1 MATLPE
7 KIELQVVTPAK
18 HILSEDVQSVELPGK
33 DGYLGILPGHAPLLT
48 ELGAGILTFNKGGET
63 RSMTVID
70 GFAEVLPNRVIVLA
84 DESER
89 VEDINA
95 GEARVELEKAQ
106 QTPRLRG
113 QRCAPKQRKRA
124 AADRA
129 RRANYSLHTK
139 ANSLVFLSTQP
150 KPLTLMR
157 IQSDIVRFTAQ

>member
-1 MATLPE
+1 MADTLL
-7 KIELQVVTPAK
+7 LQVVSPERVLVEEQATEIQIPA
-18 HILSEDVQSVELPGK
+18 L
-33 DGYLGILPGHAPLLT
+33 DGFIGVLPGHAPLLT

-106 QTPRLRG
+106 HDM
-113 QRCAPKQRKRA
+113 PKA
-124 AADRA
+124 GASEEDWE
-129 RRANYSLHTK
+129 RANAAIARATVRVQAAEKSGSGSGAAREL
-139 ANSLVFLSTQP
+139 QP
-150 KPLTLMR
+150 TH
-157 IQSDIVRFTAQ
+157 